1 MSIAT
6 FLNNSKKREI
16 LQITL
21 RMMEQKIQ
29 KKLREGSVRSCKV
42 DAADVFAE
50 GLDNSSCQTILF
62 KLLKGVRG
70 KISKSI

>member
-1 MSIAT
+1 
-6 FLNNSKKREI
+6 
-16 LQITL
+16 
-21 RMMEQKIQ
+21 MEQKIQ
-29 KKLREGSVRSCKV
+29 KKLREESVRSCKV

-50 GLDNSSCQTILF
+50 WLDNSSCQTILF

>member
-29 KKLREGSVRSCKV
+29 KKLRESVRSCKV

-50 GLDNSSCQTILF
+50 WLDNSSCQTILF

>member
-16 LQITL
+16 LLITL
-21 RMMEQKIQ
+21 RVMEQKIQ
-29 KKLREGSVRSCKV
+29 KKLREESVRSCKV

-50 GLDNSSCQTILF
+50 WLDNSSCQTILF

>member
-16 LQITL
+16 LLITL
-21 RMMEQKIQ
+21 RVMEQKIQ
-29 KKLREGSVRSCKV
+29 KKLREESVRSWKV

-50 GLDNSSCQTILF
+50 WLDNSSCQTILF

>member
-16 LQITL
+16 LLITL
-21 RMMEQKIQ
+21 RVMEQKIQ
-29 KKLREGSVRSCKV
+29 KKLRESVRSCKV

-50 GLDNSSCQTILF
+50 WLDNSSCQTILF

>member
-1 MSIAT
+1 
-6 FLNNSKKREI
+6 
-16 LQITL
+16 
-21 RMMEQKIQ
+21 MMEQKIQ